1 MRIDATS
8 AELDFQQVR
17 RSHRRHRRR
26 RSWNRRLVDT
36 IDMLCYAKVWATIGN
51 SSWKTG
57 TIART
62 ELHYTALGE
71 MLVKLIKYNK

>member
-17 RSHRRHRRR
+17 RSHRCRRRHRRR

-36 IDMLCYAKVWATIGN
+36 IDMLCYAKVWATICN

-62 ELHYTALGE
+62 ELHYTALRE
-71 MLVKLIKYNK
+71 ILVKLIE

>member
-17 RSHRRHRRR
+17 RSHRRRRR
-26 RSWNRRLVDT
+26 HSWNRRLFDT
-36 IDMLCYAKVWATIGN
+36 IDMLCYAKVWATICN

-62 ELHYTALGE
+62 ELHYNALRE
-71 MLVKLIKYNK
+71 ILAKLMK

>member
-1 MRIDATS
+1 MRIDTTY

-17 RSHRRHRRR
+17 RSHRRR

-36 IDMLCYAKVWATIGN
+36 IDMLCYAKVWATICN

-62 ELHYTALGE
+62 ELHYTALRE
-71 MLVKLIKYNK
+71 MLIKVQQVRKLQ